1 MRLLG
6 IKLPLS
12 PESDAMLS
20 FDALRFIAAAGIVIH
35 HCNPFLYPA
44 ATRLVDG
51 KTSWGLALLVDL
63 FFLISG
69 YVIAF
74 AYGGRTETA
83 QKIVGFLQKRVA
95 RLFPLHIITLIVFA
109 IFYLAAAKLGM
120 SIGTMP
126 DISPSCFAK
135 TALMLHA
142 MIPCEGPKV
151 NGVSWSISAEMLM
164 YALFPA
170 LFWIVGKRWQTALIG
185 CLLSL
190 AAIILLSADHT
201 PKQWTDMYAPIRA
214 LPSFVFG
221 LCLFQLGRYL
231 PAYPL
236 GKGNTPH
243 LILWA
248 MVATMFI
255 CMSYGASATVDLIA
269 IYAVCMMAV
278 LVDHGPSTHW
288 LLRATAGLGR
298 LTYGIYMI
306 HLLFVT
312 ALINVLASKMLN
324 LSYWP
329 MIGAII
335 ITSLIVL
342 IASIYVNIWIEIPL
356 RKLMAPR
363 VHKVT
368 TQPLP

>member
-6 IKLPLS
+6 LEFPLS
-12 PESDAMLS
+12 PESDTMLS

-35 HCNPFLYPA
+35 HSNAFLYPA
-44 ATRLVDG
+44 ATRLAD
-51 KTSWGLALLVDL
+51 KETSWGLALLVDL

-74 AYGGRTETA
+74 VYGGRTETA
-83 QKIVGFLQKRVA
+83 QQIVGFLQKRVA
-95 RLFPLHIITLIVFA
+95 RLFPLHIITLIIFA
-109 IFYLAAAKLGM
+109 SFYMAAAKLGM

-126 DISPSCFAK
+126 DLSPTCFAK

-142 MIPCEGPKV
+142 IIPCEGATV
-151 NGVSWSISAEMLM
+151 NAVSWSISAEMLM
-164 YALFPA
+164 YALFPV
-170 LFWIVGKRWQTALIG
+170 LFLIFGKRWQTALIG

-190 AAIILLSADHT
+190 AAIILLSADHSA
-201 PKQWTDMYAPIRA
+201 KQWTDIYAPIRA
-214 LPSFVFG
+214 LPSFIFG
-221 LCLFQLGRYL
+221 LCLFQLAKHL

-236 GKGNTPH
+236 GRGSMPH
-243 LILWA
+243 VILWT
-248 MVATMFI
+248 MVAAMFV
-255 CMSYGASATVDLIA
+255 CMMYGASATVDLIA

-312 ALINVLASKMLN
+312 ALVNVLASKMLN

-329 MIGAII
+329 MIGAIT

-342 IASIYVNIWIEIPL
+342 IASIYVNIWIETPL
-356 RKLMAPR
+356 RKVMTPR
-363 VHKVT
+363 LHKAAR
-368 TQPLP
+368 